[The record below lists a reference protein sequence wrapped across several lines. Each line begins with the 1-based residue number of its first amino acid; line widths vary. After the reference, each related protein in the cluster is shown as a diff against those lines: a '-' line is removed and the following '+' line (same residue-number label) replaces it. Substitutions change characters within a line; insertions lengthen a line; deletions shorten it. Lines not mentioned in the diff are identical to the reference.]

1 MKTAHTYAPPFRC
14 EKKLDDRDDEILR
27 SSNLLPGA
35 GCPSYASISKKEK
48 NMAIAVVTGSST
60 GIGQATAATL
70 ARAGHT
76 VYATMRNP
84 KTGGDDLRKMAAH
97 ENLSLK
103 FAALD
108 VDSDESVRDTLAKI
122 LSDEGRIDVLVNNA
136 GIGLGGAVEETPV
149 TTFRAVMETNYF
161 GALRCI
167 QAVVPGM
174 RERRSG
180 CIVNVTSVAGRFSS
194 APQAAYASSKFA
206 LEALSECLA
215 QEMKIFG
222 VHVVIVEPG
231 VIATPIFGK
240 QQPASTDSRYPHT
253 RRITELFRASL
264 EHPVS
269 PYLVGEKIREIVSS
283 GTWQLRHPVGPDAAG
298 LLAWRASMTDEQWVD
313 WGALTDDEW
322 VAYVRQNFKLN
333 VSL

>member
-1 MKTAHTYAPPFRC
+1 
-14 EKKLDDRDDEILR
+14 
-27 SSNLLPGA
+27 
-35 GCPSYASISKKEK
+35 
-48 NMAIAVVTGSST
+48 MAIAVVTGSST

-84 KTGGDDLRKMAAH
+84 NAGGEDLRRMAAH
-97 ENLSLK
+97 EKLQLR

-108 VDSDESVRDTLAKI
+108 VDSDESVRDTIAKI
-122 LSDEGRIDVLVNNA
+122 LSEEGHIDVLVNNA
-136 GIGLGGAVEETPV
+136 GIGQGGAVEETPLAS
-149 TTFRAVMETNYF
+149 FRATMETNFF

-215 QEMKIFG
+215 QEMKTFG
-222 VHVVIVEPG
+222 VRVAIVEPG

-240 QQPASTDSRYPHT
+240 LETPPASTRYPHT
-253 RRITELFRASL
+253 RRIAELFRASL
-264 EHPVS
+264 ENPVS
-269 PYLVGEKIREIVSS
+269 PYVVGEKIREIVSS

-298 LLAWRASMTDEQWVD
+298 LLAWRASMSDEQWVD